1 MADLGTIERV
11 DLREVWPNE
20 AADFTPWLAANLHN
34 LGEALGLDLELQ
46 TSEAAM
52 GSFSLD
58 VLAHD
63 LGSGRPVII
72 ENQPEATNHSH
83 LGQLL
88 TYAAGYDA
96 YAAVWL
102 VRDFRDEHRAALDW
116 LNQRTGEDTAFFGV
130 VVEAIRIDDSRPA
143 PQFRVVVMPNDW
155 SKTAP
160 RKVSPALA
168 VRPSGERYRVYFQSI
183 VDTMREQHNITTH
196 ARPSTRSRHDFAS
209 GFPGI
214 WLRLALVSQ
223 GKARVDVH
231 INGSDQDANK
241 RVFDYLETHQESIEA
256 ELGGALVWERL
267 NNNRRSRISAIRDGS
282 IDDAPETLEELQ
294 EWMVE
299 RLLAF
304 KRVFTPH
311 LRELAAYK

>member
-1 MADLGTIERV
+1 MADWGTIKPV
-11 DLREVWPNE
+11 DLRQVWPNE
-20 AADFTPWLAANLHN
+20 AADFTPWLAANLDN

-46 TSEAAM
+46 TSEAPV

-72 ENQPEATNHSH
+72 ENQLEATNHSH

-102 VRDFRDEHRAALDW
+102 VREFRDEHRAALDW

-130 VVEAIRIDDSRPA
+130 VVEAIRIDGSRPA
-143 PQFRVVVMPNDW
+143 PQFRVVAMPNDW

-160 RKVSPALA
+160 NIKPG
-168 VRPSGERYRVYFQSI
+168 PGDKPNGERYRFYFQSI
-183 VDTMREQHNITTH
+183 VDTMREQHNFTVRTRPGTQNRYDIT
-196 ARPSTRSRHDFAS
+196 S

-214 WLRLALVSQ
+214 WFRLAFRSQ

-231 INGSDQDANK
+231 INGRNRDANK
-241 RVFDYLETHQESIEA
+241 RVFDYLETYQESIEA
-256 ELGGALVWERL
+256 ELGDALVWERL
-267 NNNRRSRISAIRDGS
+267 DNFQRCRISAVRDGS
-282 IDDAPETLEELQ
+282 IDDDPENLEELQ

-311 LRELAAYK
+311 FQELAA